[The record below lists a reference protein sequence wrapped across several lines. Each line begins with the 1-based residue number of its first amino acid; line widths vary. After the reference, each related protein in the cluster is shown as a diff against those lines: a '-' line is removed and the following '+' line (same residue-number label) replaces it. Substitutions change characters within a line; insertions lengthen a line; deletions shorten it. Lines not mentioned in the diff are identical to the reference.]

1 MTWRESAPRAAETL
15 APPGPP
21 PARGGLRV
29 PTGLTAG
36 RDCESRILSYI
47 LFFRTEVRVTG
58 CRRQGR
64 RLAMR
69 DRMAQPQKPLP
80 RPSTQ
85 GGGIVVSCGELR
97 NSSAARAVAQL
108 MRHVS
113 SGTQLAKGDSGGAQA
128 PSPALAR
135 GRGGGGP
142 RADRRMQKIETT
154 KTHIMSMGVP
164 LWSYERDRM
173 PPNLLS

>member
-1 MTWRESAPRAAETL
+1 MCGLKAARGTEAFMSTYAQNQGSCTTGAITLLMTRRESAPRAAETL

-128 PSPALAR
+128 PLA
-135 GRGGGGP
+135 P
-142 RADRRMQKIETT
+142 R
-154 KTHIMSMGVP
+154 
-164 LWSYERDRM
+164 
-173 PPNLLS
+173 LSRWRAELVR